1 MSYSSGETLPDLLG
15 NTPLVRFDRFA
26 ASHRPPG
33 VRLWA
38 KLESFNPGGSAKDRT
53 AHAIV
58 TDAIQR
64 GIVSAGTTVVES
76 SSGNLGVALARE
88 AATASWTFHCVV
100 DPKANRSTVSYM
112 RALGAT
118 VHEVTEPDA
127 ATGDWLTARRTKVAE
142 LIDDI
147 PDAVTLDQYS
157 NRAALSAHCDG
168 TMREIVDTLRT
179 APDYLVV
186 AVSTTGTIGGCLRY
200 IASHGLDTQVVA
212 VDAVGSILFCGLRGT
227 RHLPGFG
234 AGMVPELSRGLAPH
248 RIIRV
253 PDVESVAG
261 ARRLA
266 RSEAFL
272 AGASGGA
279 VAAALEQLLPEVEDG
294 ATIAAIFHD
303 GGVPYLDTIYNDTW
317 VEQTLG
323 ISPEELQQK
332 VNHA

>member
-186 AVSTTGTIGGCLRY
+186 AVSTTGTIGGCLR
-200 IASHGLDTQVVA
+200 
-212 VDAVGSILFCGLRGT
+212 GT